1 MTKFNCTQTARPREQ
16 QITTTMKKKLFYLL
30 LLMLSIP
37 NVEAQIRLMGVNKT
51 NNSDKIDIVTWNMFD
66 SSSVTCNQTDLT
78 SYALATSG
86 FSDYSGQYHISGLSP
101 SGMGLL
107 IFNTF
112 TNTTSFT
119 IGSFLSNITE
129 FDMST
134 GIMYKLSIEIN
145 KTVSVVAHTMSP
157 NQDSLIGTF
166 VEPNLMG
173 LVVDAICF
181 DANKGV
187 IYHIGMNQNNSKD
200 LYAIYV
206 RDTSFTYTKIPIIG
220 EEDNYFSGLQF
231 DNVNNKIYGRRA
243 NFDSA
248 STYLGSDIVE
258 INSVSGAIT
267 VKTAI
272 TQFSNFLGG
281 SSCFDQNTS
290 TFMII
295 GVDDNFTRKMIAYNT
310 LTDSLFNGY
319 VPVTVS
325 ELACINTR
333 FAQFKYG
340 TPTGIKK
347 INRAEAISIYPNPAI
362 DELHISIP
370 PEVLANELQ
379 VELINGL
386 GEIVY
391 RSTIEQHQSAFQI
404 SGLERGIYFYRI
416 MDKTQPILTG
426 KLCKE

>member
-1 MTKFNCTQTARPREQ
+1 
-16 QITTTMKKKLFYLL
+16 MKKILFYLL
-30 LLMLSIP
+30 LLRLSIP
-37 NVEAQIRLMGVNKT
+37 CAQAQIRLIGVNNT
-51 NNSDKIDIVTWNMFD
+51 NNPDKIEIVTWSMFD
-66 SSSVTCNQTDLT
+66 SSSVNHYQTDLT
-78 SYALATSG
+78 SYAFATSS
-86 FSDYSGQYHISGLSP
+86 FSDYSGKYHISGFSA
-101 SGMGLL
+101 SGMGRLS
-107 IFNTF
+107 FNTF
-112 TNTTSFT
+112 TNTASFT
-119 IGSFLSNITE
+119 VGSFLSNITE

-134 GIMYKLSIEIN
+134 GVMYKLSIDVN
-145 KTVSVVAHTMSP
+145 KMVSVVAHTMSN

-166 VEPNLMG
+166 VDSNVIG

-187 IYHIGMNQNNSKD
+187 IYHIGMNQNNSKY
-200 LYAIYV
+200 LYAIHV
-206 RDTSFTYTKIPIIG
+206 RDTSFTYTKMPIIG
-220 EEDNYFSGLQF
+220 EEFNNFSGLQF

-267 VKTAI
+267 AKTAI
-272 TQFSNFLGG
+272 NQFSNFLGG
-281 SSCFDQNTS
+281 SSCFDQSTS

-310 LTDSLFNGY
+310 LTDSLFTGY
-319 VPVTVS
+319 VPVPVS

-340 TPTGIKK
+340 MPTGIKK

-362 DELHISIP
+362 DKLQISIT
-370 PEVLANELQ
+370 PEFLTNELQ

-391 RSTIEQHQSAFQI
+391 RSNIEQHQSTFQI

-416 MDKTQPILTG
+416 MDKDQPILTG
-426 KLCKE
+426 KLCKD